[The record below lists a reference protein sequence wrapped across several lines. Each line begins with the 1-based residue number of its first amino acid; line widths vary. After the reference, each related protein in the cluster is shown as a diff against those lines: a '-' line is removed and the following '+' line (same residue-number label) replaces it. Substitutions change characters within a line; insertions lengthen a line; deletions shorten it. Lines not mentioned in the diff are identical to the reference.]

1 LNFDDFIVFEHDA
14 NRAKHFFQELLFKHV
29 VALEGVS
36 LPEKDSWAF
45 IGATFTQNPVFE
57 EFVRAAEGVPRDA
70 INIVT
75 LAAQRALDEP
85 ISMAHLRSAARD
97 WYQRDK
103 EAAVRSN
110 PHAHNLLHWIIEE
123 VIGERHARAFLLRR
137 DVNHDIINSLFDSR
151 ILHVLK
157 RNIAAHDQPGVRYD
171 VYKLDYGCYVDLI
184 STAKAP
190 QGLLQGEMESGMQ
203 MYINVPPDD
212 YRAIRRAIL
221 DISVFEKSQSES
233 R

>member
-1 LNFDDFIVFEHDA
+1 
-14 NRAKHFFQELLFKHV
+14 
-29 VALEGVS
+29 
-36 LPEKDSWAF
+36 
-45 IGATFTQNPVFE
+45 
-57 EFVRAAEGVPRDA
+57 
-70 INIVT
+70 
-75 LAAQRALDEP
+75 
-85 ISMAHLRSAARD
+85 
-97 WYQRDK
+97 
-103 EAAVRSN
+103 
-110 PHAHNLLHWIIEE
+110 
-123 VIGERHARAFLLRR
+123 
-137 DVNHDIINSLFDSR
+137 
-151 ILHVLK
+151 VLK

-190 QGLLQGEMESGMQ
+190 QGLLQGENESGMQ